1 MERLS
6 NALDDMMIGAS
17 IRAGKAFDEFR
28 ENQDGDTNFI
38 SMLLV
43 IGIVVVL
50 ATAFKGLA
58 DQTMAKISQ
67 NVKQFVDSLG
77 G

>member
-1 MERLS
+1 MKKLGDKLE
-6 NALDDMMIGAS
+6 NAMIGMS
-17 IRAGKAFDEFR
+17 IRTQRAFEKFK
-28 ENQDGDTNFI
+28 ESEAGDTNFI

-58 DQTMAKISQ
+58 DETMKTISQ
-67 NVKQFVDSLG
+67 NVKNFVSGLG